1 MIAYTMPSRLADQ
14 KDDYRLFCMLSHVCA
29 SIGISTGF
37 ESDVYPIV
45 RQIIPHEY
53 FALLIVSIS
62 RVASLSVIN
71 INFPPI
77 YIPQISPY
85 QPGTTSLLFENWMST
100 HAPQHYEKAM
110 GPAAGPLDSRARCLP
125 IRNMITHGIMDTNG
139 SAATYAIFANVRP
152 KWNAATKSCVE
163 MLCPHLHTAA
173 AYSRRTRFSPIIDQ
187 ANLTV
192 REQHILTLLCRG
204 LGRTEIA
211 QEARISPWTAKVHIK
226 NILRKLPAKN
236 SRHAVA
242 IALGSEGSI
251 PLTRA

>member
-1 MIAYTMPSRLADQ
+1 MPSRLDDQ
-14 KDDYRLFCMLSHVCA
+14 TNDYQLFCVLSHVCA
-29 SIGISTGF
+29 SIGISTEF
-37 ESDVYPIV
+37 ENDVYPIV

-53 FALLIVSIS
+53 FALLVVSMS
-62 RVASLSVIN
+62 RIPSLSVIN

-85 QPGTTSLLFENWMST
+85 QAGTASLLFEQWMTT

-110 GPAAGPLDSRARCLP
+110 GPAGGPLGSRTGSLP
-125 IRNMITHGIMDTNG
+125 IRNMITHGIRDTHG
-139 SAATYAIFANVRP
+139 SAATYAVFANVRP
-152 KWNAATKSCVE
+152 RWNDATKSCIE
-163 MLCPHLHTAA
+163 MLCPHLHAAA
-173 AYSRRTRFSPIIDQ
+173 AYSRKAHFAPIIDQ
-187 ANLTV
+187 AKLTV

-211 QEARISPWTAKVHIK
+211 REARISPWTAKVHIR

-242 IALGSEGSI
+242 MALGSEGSI
-251 PLTRA
+251 LVTRA